1 MYVLL
6 FNVAEI
12 NEEVMEEQP
21 WIWNDMKMAGALR
34 KFNSILDVGVTD
46 EDNDNIDD
54 DRTAAAQTANPP
66 KSVANFRE
74 TQKRQQ
80 QKQQRVRAS
89 GGDSLNGDA
98 DYIYDVEGRPLTAP
112 QANAAV
118 RPDFYVKPADI
129 KRSQKASNGQQQ
141 QQQQPAYRR
150 HPQLQGSSSMT
161 SSSTSSTDGD
171 DDISSLP
178 QSMPVIRDVEPRV
191 LPLLGFHT
199 AINKINRQ
207 KEALLKKI
215 LRQAGQSQSIKHF
228 YFYINNKTPNLNRT
242 WSIIQLDANRWRGAP
257 IVCGNA

>member
-1 MYVLL
+1 MYVL
-6 FNVAEI
+6 FVDVAEI

-54 DRTAAAQTANPP
+54 DRTAAAQTANP

-80 QKQQRVRAS
+80 QKQQRVRAA
-89 GGDSLNGDA
+89 GGDNSLNGDA

-118 RPDFYVKPADI
+118 RPDFYVKPADM
-129 KRSQKASNGQQQ
+129 KRSQKASNG
-141 QQQQPAYRR
+141 QQPAYRR

-161 SSSTSSTDGD
+161 SSSSSSTDGD
-171 DDISSLP
+171 DDISASP

-215 LRQAGQSQSIKHF
+215 LRQAGQSVR
-228 YFYINNKTPNLNRT
+228 LN
-242 WSIIQLDANRWRGAP
+242 Q
-257 IVCGNA
+257 